1 MYGDVPGGKPVG
13 SAQERDFARRTLLSE
28 VMRRLALLATAI
40 GLAAPAA
47 TASAAPL
54 DASLARELARGGG
67 ANGAH
72 VMDVSTGR
80 VLGSV
85 RADTARIPASVEKL
99 YTSATALLQLG
110 ADATLDTQ
118 VLGRGTLTAA
128 GVWRGDLYL
137 RGSGDPTF
145 GSSSFDQYDGDA
157 GTSVD
162 DLAQAVADAGITR
175 VTGRVYGDESAFDLR
190 RGGPS
195 TNWGYDVWIGGPLS
209 ALLYNRGLAK
219 ENGSA
224 LAKQPA
230 QFAAQQLTTALGR
243 AGVPVARAA
252 ALGSAPEAAE
262 ELASVSSPPLS
273 RIVQLTLVPSD
284 NLFAEQLLKVVGA
297 KAGGLGTTT
306 AGARVVKQTMKRF
319 GISPRIA
326 DGSGLSRADATS
338 PRQVV
343 TLLDGLREQQ
353 GFRSGMP
360 VAGRSGTL
368 AKRMRGT
375 IAQDRCQAKTGTL
388 SNVSALAGYC
398 TTPNNHTIAFA
409 LMFNSV
415 STYYAKAAE
424 DRIVQLLA
432 RQKPSGAVRASKPA
446 ARAPASR
453 TTTGAPSGGVT
464 GAVRVSR

>member
-1 MYGDVPGGKPVG
+1 
-13 SAQERDFARRTLLSE
+13 
-28 VMRRLALLATAI
+28 MRRLALLATVL

-47 TASAAPL
+47 TVTTAHAAPL

-67 ANGAH
+67 ANGAY

-80 VLGSV
+80 VLGAV

-128 GVWRGDLYL
+128 GVWKGDLYL

-145 GSSSFDQYDGDA
+145 GSSTFTQYDGGR

-162 DLAQAVADAGITR
+162 ALADAVAEAGITR
-175 VTGRVYGDESAFDLR
+175 VSGRVYGDESLFDLR

-209 ALLYNRGLAK
+209 GLLYNRGLAK

-230 QFAAQQLTTALGR
+230 QFAAQQLTTALKR

-252 ALGSAPEAAE
+252 ALGTAPESAE
-262 ELASVSSPPLS
+262 ELASVASPPLS

-297 KAGGLGTTT
+297 HVDGVGTTVG
-306 AGARVVKQTMKRF
+306 GARVAKQTLKQF

-326 DGSGLSRADATS
+326 DGSGLSRADATT
-338 PRQVV
+338 PRHVV
-343 TLLDGLREQQ
+343 KLLDGLRDQQ
-353 GFRSGMP
+353 GFRAGMP

-368 AKRMRGT
+368 ARRMRGT

-432 RQKPSGAVRASKPA
+432 RQKPGGAVRAS
-446 ARAPASR
+446 R
-453 TTTGAPSGGVT
+453 
-464 GAVRVSR
+464 